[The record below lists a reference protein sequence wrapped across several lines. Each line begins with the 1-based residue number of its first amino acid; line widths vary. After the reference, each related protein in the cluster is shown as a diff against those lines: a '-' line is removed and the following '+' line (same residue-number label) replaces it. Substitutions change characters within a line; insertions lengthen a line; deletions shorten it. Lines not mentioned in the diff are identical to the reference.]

1 MRPRETTT
9 ERVTPSTEDLKAL
22 LPEKECANPTR
33 RGTMGSIRREEALTA
48 PADTSAN
55 PADTDVILSSDTS
68 KEKTMA
74 LSEREQKVL
83 DQLEELMSNED
94 PHFASSMSSTGNTAP
109 VFSAR
114 HLALGILFVLI
125 GLGIIIGAVA
135 SNMIW
140 LGVFGFLFAA
150 GGVYFAT
157 TSKKTPVDSFLGGKA
172 EGAARVRQREQ
183 KERSSFMNR
192 LENRWDERNN
202 GQL

>member
-1 MRPRETTT
+1 
-9 ERVTPSTEDLKAL
+9 
-22 LPEKECANPTR
+22 
-33 RGTMGSIRREEALTA
+33 
-48 PADTSAN
+48 
-55 PADTDVILSSDTS
+55 
-68 KEKTMA
+68 MA

-114 HLALGILFVLI
+114 HLALGLLFVFI

>member
-1 MRPRETTT
+1 MRQPHPARYDGKHTTG
-9 ERVTPSTEDLKAL
+9 
-22 LPEKECANPTR
+22 N
-33 RGTMGSIRREEALTA
+33 IQREEALTA
-48 PADTSAN
+48 PADALAN
-55 PADTDVILSSDTS
+55 PVDTDVILSSDTS

-192 LENRWDERNN
+192 LEDRWDERHN
-202 GQL
+202 GQF

>member
-1 MRPRETTT
+1 ML
-9 ERVTPSTEDLKAL
+9 SAEDLQVF
-22 LPEKECANPTR
+22 LPEKECANPTP
-33 RGTMGSIRREEALTA
+33 RGTMGSIRREEARPA
-48 PADTSAN
+48 PADALAN

-192 LENRWDERNN
+192 LEDRWDERNN
-202 GQL
+202 GQF

>member
-1 MRPRETTT
+1 MRQPHPARYDGKHTTG
-9 ERVTPSTEDLKAL
+9 
-22 LPEKECANPTR
+22 N
-33 RGTMGSIRREEALTA
+33 IRREEVPTA
-48 PADTSAN
+48 PADALAN

-157 TSKKTPVDSFLGGKA
+157 TSKKTPVDSFLGGKQ
-172 EGAARVRQREQ
+172 RVQRVCVSVSR
-183 KERSSFMNR
+183 RSVPPS
-192 LENRWDERNN
+192 
-202 GQL
+202 

>member
-1 MRPRETTT
+1 
-9 ERVTPSTEDLKAL
+9 
-22 LPEKECANPTR
+22 
-33 RGTMGSIRREEALTA
+33 
-48 PADTSAN
+48 
-55 PADTDVILSSDTS
+55 
-68 KEKTMA
+68 MA

-125 GLGIIIGAVA
+125 G
-135 SNMIW
+135 
-140 LGVFGFLFAA
+140 FLFAA

-183 KERSSFMNR
+183 KDQSSFMNR

>member
-1 MRPRETTT
+1 
-9 ERVTPSTEDLKAL
+9 
-22 LPEKECANPTR
+22 
-33 RGTMGSIRREEALTA
+33 
-48 PADTSAN
+48 
-55 PADTDVILSSDTS
+55 
-68 KEKTMA
+68 MA
-74 LSEREQKVL
+74 LSEREQKDL

-192 LENRWDERNN
+192 LEDRWDERNN
-202 GQL
+202 GQF